1 MAIQATDVFK
11 ITDIPRTNR
20 CNWSVT
26 WPKYGRVSLPHNQ
39 AKLVEVAFKATIDQ
53 FGIALENGNVH
64 WLNPEV
70 YYSGNLTVEELIGY
84 LNFTSPIVG
93 FAFSTRSNA
102 EVFVDG
108 AEKMIL
114 MNLLTRDYAHD

>member
-1 MAIQATDVFK
+1 MAINVTDVFK

-20 CNWSVT
+20 CDWSVT
-26 WPKYGRVSLPHNQ
+26 WPTYGRVSKPENQ
-39 AKLVEVAFKATIDQ
+39 ARLLKIAFETAPDH

-64 WLNPEV
+64 WLNSSV
-70 YYSGNLTVEELIGY
+70 YYSGNLTPEELIGY
-84 LNFTSPIVG
+84 LNFTSSIVG
-93 FAFSTRSNA
+93 FAFPERRDA

-114 MNLLTRDYAHD
+114 MNLLTRDYHD

>member
-1 MAIQATDVFK
+1 MVINATDVFK

-26 WPKYGRVSLPHNQ
+26 WPKYGRVSWSHNQ
-39 AKLVEVAFKATIDQ
+39 AKLLEIAFKATFDN

-64 WLNPEV
+64 WLSSEV
-70 YYSGNLTVEELIGY
+70 YYSGNLSVEELIGY
-84 LNFTSPIVG
+84 LNFTSAIVG
-93 FAFSTRSNA
+93 FAFTNRASA
-102 EVFVDG
+102 ESFVDG